1 MVERSKPASP
11 NAGLQDWDPDAYSRN
26 APFVSELGTPV
37 VKLLAPAPGERIL
50 DLGCGD
56 GTLAARIAEKGCEVV
71 AVDASAEF
79 VAAAKAKGVDAHVG
93 DGQTLCFENE
103 FDAVFS
109 NAALHWMPRA
119 ADVVA
124 GVRRAL
130 RPAGRFV
137 AEFGGE
143 GNVAEIVSAIE
154 RSLVR
159 RGAAPGL
166 YNPWFFPSTDVYAS
180 ILECGGFRVEHME
193 SLPRPTALPGDVR
206 GWLQTFAGAFLCG
219 LDEQDRSRAIDEIH
233 HELKPRLSD
242 DAGIWTADYVRLRFR
257 ADAR

>member
-11 NAGLQDWDPDAYSRN
+11 NASLQDWDPDAYSKN

-56 GTLAARIAEKGCEVV
+56 GTLAARIAEHDCEAV

-79 VAAAKAKGVDAHVG
+79 VAASRAKGVDARVG

-130 RPAGRFV
+130 RPTGRFV

-143 GNVAEIVSAIE
+143 GNVAEIVGAIE
-154 RSLVR
+154 RSLMR
-159 RGAAPGL
+159 RGCDPGRH
-166 YNPWFFPSTDVYAS
+166 NPWFFPSTEVYAS
-180 ILECGGFRVEHME
+180 LLECGGFRVEHME
-193 SLPRPTALPGDVR
+193 LLPRPTALPGDVR

-219 LDEQDRSRAIDEIH
+219 LDEQDRSRAMDEIH
-233 HELKPRLSD
+233 DELEHRLCD
-242 DAGIWTADYVRLRFR
+242 EAGIWTVGYVRLRFR
-257 ADAR
+257 AVAE

>member
-1 MVERSKPASP
+1 M
-11 NAGLQDWDPDAYSRN
+11 
-26 APFVSELGTPV
+26 SELGAPIVT
-37 VKLLAPAPGERIL
+37 LLAAAPGERIL

-56 GTLAARIAEKGCEVV
+56 GTLAARIAENDCQVV
-71 AVDASAEF
+71 AVDASADF
-79 VAAAKAKGVDAHVG
+79 VAAAKAKSVDARVG
-93 DGQTLCFENE
+93 DGQTLSFENE

-130 RPAGRFV
+130 RPMGRFV

-143 GNVAEIVSAIE
+143 GNVAAIIGAIE

-159 RGAAPGL
+159 RGVDPAPH
-166 YNPWFFPSTDVYAS
+166 NPWFFPSTDVYAS
-180 ILECGGFRVEHME
+180 LLECGGFRVEQMAL
-193 SLPRPTALPGDVR
+193 LPRPTALPGDVR

-219 LDEQDRSRAIDEIH
+219 LDEQDRARAIEEIH
-233 HELKPRLSD
+233 HELEPRLSD
-242 DAGIWTADYVRLRFR
+242 DEGIWTADYVRLRFR
-257 ADAR
+257 AIAD